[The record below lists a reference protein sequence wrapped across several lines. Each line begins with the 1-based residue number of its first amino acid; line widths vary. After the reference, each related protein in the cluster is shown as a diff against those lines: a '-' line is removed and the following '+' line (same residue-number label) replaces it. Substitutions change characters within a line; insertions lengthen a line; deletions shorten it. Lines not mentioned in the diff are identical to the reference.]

1 MSTIRTETRDDAA
14 SDDRDDDKRGGKSRS
29 GKGGRKLC
37 RFCGENPTPID
48 FKNPQLLKGFVT
60 DRGKLVPRRIS
71 GTCAVHQ
78 RAVCLAVSQA
88 RMLALLPFSVSGD

>member
-1 MSTIRTETRDDAA
+1 MSRIDDT
-14 SDDRDDDKRGGKSRS
+14 DNDRDGGKGRGGNGGGS

-37 RFCGENPTPID
+37 RFCGDNPAAID
-48 FKNPQLLKGFVT
+48 FKNPQMLKGFVT

-88 RMLALLPFSVSGD
+88 RMLALLPFTVSGD